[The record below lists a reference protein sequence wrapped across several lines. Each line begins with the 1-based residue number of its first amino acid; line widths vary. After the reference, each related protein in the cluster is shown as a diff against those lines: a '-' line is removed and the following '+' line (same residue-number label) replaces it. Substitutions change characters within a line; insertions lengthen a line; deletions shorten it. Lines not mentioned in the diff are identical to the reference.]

1 MKIIIWLFFAALLYS
16 DELVIKYAVNQKELF
31 ENAYKTQQLLK
42 SQNTHL
48 GVIKN
53 SDMLISDGGLT
64 ALKMGYIELYAADAK
79 ELQFIITSVWV
90 KLESAKNGNENDI
103 REALK
108 KLGFEL
114 IKIYYFNNKT
124 VMIIA
129 NSSAVSK
136 LDSTKRKILEKNL

>member
-53 SDMLISDGGLT
+53 SDMLIGDGGLT

-79 ELQFIITSVWV
+79 ELQFVITSVWV

-129 NSSAVSK
+129 NSSAALK
-136 LDSTKRKILEKNL
+136 LDSIKRKILEKNL